1 MNLGQHANF
10 IVAAYAIASVVV
22 VLLIFWVIVDHRR
35 QRAILRNLESSGVT
49 RRSARQA
56 SGAS

>member
-10 IVAAYAIASVVV
+10 ILAAYAIAAAVVV
-22 VLLIFWVIVDHRR
+22 TLIAWVIVDHRR
-35 QRAILRNLESSGVT
+35 QRAILRDLELSGVQ

-56 SGAS
+56 SGLS

>member
-10 IVAAYAIASVVV
+10 IVAAYAIAAVVV
-22 VLLIFWVIVDHRR
+22 VLLIAWVIVDHRR
-35 QRAILRNLESSGVT
+35 QRATLRELEASGVT

-56 SGAS
+56 SGSS

>member
-10 IVAAYAIASVVV
+10 ILAAYAIATVVV
-22 VLLIFWVIVDHRR
+22 VMLIAWVFVDHRR
-35 QRAILRNLESSGVT
+35 QRAILRDLEASGVT

-56 SGAS
+56 STRS

>member
-10 IVAAYAIASVVV
+10 IVAAYAIAAAVVV
-22 VLLIFWVIVDHRR
+22 VLIAWVIVDHRR
-35 QRAILRNLESSGVT
+35 QRAILRDLEARGVT

-56 SGAS
+56 SSTP

>member
-10 IVAAYAIASVVV
+10 IVTAYAIAAVVV
-22 VLLIFWVIVDHRR
+22 VALIAWVIIDHRR
-35 QRAILRNLESSGVT
+35 QRAILRDLEASGVT

-56 SGAS
+56 SGTP

>member
-10 IVAAYAIASVVV
+10 ILAAYAIAAVVVV
-22 VLLIFWVIVDHRR
+22 VLIAWVIVDHRR
-35 QRAILRNLESSGVT
+35 QRAILRDLEARGVT

-56 SGAS
+56 SSTP

>member
-10 IVAAYAIASVVV
+10 IVAAYASAAVVV
-22 VLLIFWVIVDHRR
+22 VALIGWVIADYRR
-35 QRAILRNLESSGVT
+35 QRAILRDLERSGLT

-56 SGAS
+56 SGSS